1 MRRILIIAEKPSAA
15 KKIAYALSDKGV
27 RIVKVG
33 KTPIYATTFK
43 GQQIYVAYAMGHL
56 YNIVQKSGG
65 WIFPVYNIKW
75 ERTSPKDRSYNER
88 IKETIQAIAKIAREV
103 DEIVVA
109 CDYDIEGSLIGYN
122 VVKYAC
128 GEKYFKKSS
137 RMIFSTLTRNE
148 LRKAFD
154 RRLKTLDWPVI
165 EAGKMRH
172 EIDWIF
178 GINLSRALTLSLRR
192 VGDRERILSIGRVQ
206 GPTLKLLAEREI
218 DINTHVPLPYWKAR
232 AIVEI
237 NGVKYVAEYAGGN
250 IESEEKALEI
260 KKIRDKYA
268 TVKKIERKV
277 TKERPPPPFN
287 LGELQ
292 REAYRIY
299 RISPGKTL
307 EISEKLYLQALISYP
322 RTGSEQIP
330 DSIDVKGIIEKLG
343 EMREYRDLVQKI
355 FEHSKRPKP
364 VKGKGTDPAHPA
376 IHPTGEKVNI
386 KLSGNDRK
394 IYDLIVRRF
403 LASCYRSMTKSE
415 TRALLD
421 IEGHLFVL
429 KGVEIIDHGWLKIY
443 PFKKVTEKPFPRIVE
458 GMKLKVIRVEVEE
471 KYTKPKPRYNV
482 RSLLKKMEN
491 LGLGTK
497 ATRAEIIEILF
508 SRRYLENPNNIEVTD
523 LGMKVSEILSKICPE
538 ILSVELTRNVEQI
551 IDELKSE
558 YLTSEYRKVIVANT
572 VLGLYSVLSKMKKNE
587 INIGQSLVG
596 KDFKP
601 HVEGKPIGRCPVC
614 GNQLLIVRSKKTK
627 KRFIV
632 CYGRTTGECD
642 VTQPLPQKGRIR
654 PLHETCKYCGYPLL
668 ACVSK
673 GKEWVFCT
681 NIRCPG
687 KRKNV

>member
-237 NGVKYVAEYAGGN
+237 NGVK
-250 IESEEKALEI
+250 
-260 KKIRDKYA
+260 
-268 TVKKIERKV
+268 
-277 TKERPPPPFN
+277 F
-287 LGELQ
+287 
-292 REAYRIY
+292 
-299 RISPGKTL
+299 
-307 EISEKLYLQALISYP
+307 YP
-322 RTGSEQIP
+322 
-330 DSIDVKGIIEKLG
+330 
-343 EMREYRDLVQKI
+343 
-355 FEHSKRPKP
+355 
-364 VKGKGTDPAHPA
+364 
-376 IHPTGEKVNI
+376 
-386 KLSGNDRK
+386 
-394 IYDLIVRRF
+394 
-403 LASCYRSMTKSE
+403 
-415 TRALLD
+415 
-421 IEGHLFVL
+421 
-429 KGVEIIDHGWLKIY
+429 
-443 PFKKVTEKPFPRIVE
+443 
-458 GMKLKVIRVEVEE
+458 
-471 KYTKPKPRYNV
+471 
-482 RSLLKKMEN
+482 
-491 LGLGTK
+491 
-497 ATRAEIIEILF
+497 
-508 SRRYLENPNNIEVTD
+508 
-523 LGMKVSEILSKICPE
+523 
-538 ILSVELTRNVEQI
+538 
-551 IDELKSE
+551 
-558 YLTSEYRKVIVANT
+558 
-572 VLGLYSVLSKMKKNE
+572 
-587 INIGQSLVG
+587 
-596 KDFKP
+596 
-601 HVEGKPIGRCPVC
+601 
-614 GNQLLIVRSKKTK
+614 
-627 KRFIV
+627 
-632 CYGRTTGECD
+632 
-642 VTQPLPQKGRIR
+642 
-654 PLHETCKYCGYPLL
+654 
-668 ACVSK
+668 
-673 GKEWVFCT
+673 
-681 NIRCPG
+681 
-687 KRKNV
+687 